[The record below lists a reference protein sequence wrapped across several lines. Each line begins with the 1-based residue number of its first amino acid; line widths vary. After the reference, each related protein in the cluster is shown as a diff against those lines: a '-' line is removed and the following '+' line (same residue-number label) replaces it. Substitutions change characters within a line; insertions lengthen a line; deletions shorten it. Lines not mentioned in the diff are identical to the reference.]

1 MDLKQILQDFVNESY
16 ENLVNMARAAF
27 ADIQTTFEKAA
38 PGVNASTLLVALFA
52 TSLAVDGKL
61 TELECKFV
69 SELFDG
75 VTYEETKQLVEA
87 HHSAEMVAF
96 IDEFVDGC
104 PLEIKSKLLTLCCC
118 FLAVDETISRDEVA
132 FVYKLCEN

>member
-1 MDLKQILQDFVNESY
+1 MDIKQILQDFVNEPY

-27 ADIQTTFEKAA
+27 ADIKSTFEEVA
-38 PGVNASTLLVALFA
+38 PGVEASTLLVALFA

-87 HHSAEMVAF
+87 HHSAEMVQF

>member
-1 MDLKQILQDFVNESY
+1 MELKQILQDFVNEPY
-16 ENLVNMARAAF
+16 EKLVDMAIAAF
-27 ADIQTTFEKAA
+27 ADIKNTFEKVA
-38 PGVNASTLLVALFA
+38 PGVDASQLMVSLFA

-69 SELFDG
+69 SDIFNG
-75 VTYEETKQLVEA
+75 VTYNEIKELVEA

-104 PLEIKSKLLTLCCC
+104 PVEIKSKLLTLCCC
-118 FLAVDETISRDEVA
+118 FLAVDETISRDEIA
-132 FVYKLCEN
+132 FIYKLCE